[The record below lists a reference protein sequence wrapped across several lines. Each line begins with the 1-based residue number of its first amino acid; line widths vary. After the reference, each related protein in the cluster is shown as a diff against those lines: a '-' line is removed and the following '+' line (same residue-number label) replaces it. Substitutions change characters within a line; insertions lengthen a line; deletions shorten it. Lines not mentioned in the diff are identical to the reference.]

1 MIKKLIHI
9 IQCYIALIKEDFY
22 DNDNCKYAN
31 AKAKDKYEV
40 KERDNFNER
49 KI

>member
-9 IQCYIALIKEDFY
+9 IQCYIASIKEDYY
-22 DNDNCKYAN
+22 DNDNCKY